1 LPRKFT
7 GHDISCPYQTG
18 DGSDAQSEA
27 FLPGIRRGGCPYNTN
42 VGCSTRRRL
51 LAVATVAAAVAS
63 VTATTAATSAAT
75 TTAAATVWTPAAT
88 AASTFALWTSFI
100 HDQSP
105 AKEFLAVQ
113 CRDGLFGFR
122 VILDFRKAKPA
133 RLPGE
138 TIAKQSERIGL
149 NTRFRKQRLHFLFRS
164 LER

>member
-1 LPRKFT
+1 
-7 GHDISCPYQTG
+7 
-18 DGSDAQSEA
+18 
-27 FLPGIRRGGCPYNTN
+27 
-42 VGCSTRRRL
+42 L

-63 VTATTAATSAAT
+63 ITATTAAASAAT
-75 TTAAATVWTPAAT
+75 TTAMAAAPATTAATVWTPATT
-88 AASTFALWTSFI
+88 AASTFTLRTSFI
-100 HDQSP
+100 HDQRP
-105 AKEFLAVQ
+105 AEEFLAVQ

-149 NTRFRKQRLHFLFRS
+149 NARFRKKPLNFLFRS